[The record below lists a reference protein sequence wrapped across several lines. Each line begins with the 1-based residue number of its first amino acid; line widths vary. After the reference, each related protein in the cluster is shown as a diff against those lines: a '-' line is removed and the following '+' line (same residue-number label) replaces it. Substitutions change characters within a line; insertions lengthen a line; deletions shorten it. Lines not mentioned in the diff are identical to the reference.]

1 MSAGTFSS
9 IFGEKEPEM
18 ALSHESIAESLLKEG
33 FLLTAL
39 EFHTELLESGKELNV
54 LKDFFS
60 ESKNFRSIEDVHGP
74 LQSPETPSK
83 GGRRSAPGTSDISR
97 AGSQLTLD
105 SIDQLTRCCCC
116 LYPTVVLKHICYSF
130 LMDME
135 QYIV

>member
-1 MSAGTFSS
+1 
-9 IFGEKEPEM
+9 M
-18 ALSHESIAESLLKEG
+18 ALSHESIAERLLKEG

-74 LQSPETPSK
+74 IQSPETPSK

-105 SIDQLTRCCCC
+105 SIDQLTRYILDIVYF
-116 LYPTVVLKHICYSF
+116 LYMTIEIRTK
-130 LMDME
+130 
-135 QYIV
+135 

>member
-1 MSAGTFSS
+1 
-9 IFGEKEPEM
+9 M
-18 ALSHESIAESLLKEG
+18 ALSHESIAERLLKEG

-105 SIDQLTRCCCC
+105 SIDQLTRYWFYC
-116 LYPTVVLKHICYSF
+116 LFHTVKAYIHMLFNPKMH
-130 LMDME
+130 ME
-135 QYIV
+135 